1 MSDAQD
7 DLFQQYL
14 NAAQITNTIR
24 LIRFFLVSILVV
36 CLFVF
41 FIYQISFAH
50 SSPYLN
56 IWFILTELTIGS
68 CLLLTAIHFKAGQY
82 QLQQADRWLKLVCFL
97 IGTAI
102 AVGVTLLYYFLPHQ
116 NPELNIHEAIIL
128 AALLIIVSQIFALTF
143 LTQRLSYF
151 CWVFI
156 PVITPNIAAQFL
168 IRSETSAFF
177 FLATNFALIT
187 LIICANTSMH
197 MHRRLS
203 SVNFKN
209 DQLKKAAEQ
218 QVDWTDQ
225 LRQQLQV
232 EMNKSKDIELQL
244 QFNNQMLEQKVRERT
259 FDLTQMNESLQEHR
273 QNLSFAHETAGIR
286 PWEWNIEQRTVG
298 LTNSQQ
304 QEIIRDWQDHYTLM
318 HKIVHPD
325 DLARVKN
332 TLFQHLDGK
341 TPRFAETFR
350 IQRPNGEWVWIHD
363 VGQVISRD
371 EKSGSPLRMVGIYR
385 DINQEKK
392 DQDRLKLAAS
402 VFEQA
407 SEGIFILDENLR
419 YIESNPFYA
428 QMSGFQRD
436 HIIGKYLF
444 DLVKSSKANPRM
456 RQEEIVQQLLSKG
469 EYHTEKSIK
478 FRSGKELE
486 VRLHI
491 IAVKDE
497 QNRIINY
504 IGIMSDLTEY
514 KLQEQR
520 LSYLENYDALTD
532 LPNRFYYNYQ
542 LHQYLIS
549 QQDSLQQLAVIRL
562 NIDRFR
568 PLNEYLSN
576 NGGDELLRQVA
587 QRLRITNAEALFVAH
602 LNGDDFAIVYEIS
615 HIRPSIEEHC
625 ERITKA
631 FNLPF
636 NVQGQEHIITLSMGV
651 SLYPEHGRQ
660 LDYLNN
666 CAEQALSEAKRLGG
680 NTVKYY
686 DLDNSKLLEQDVHLE
701 RDLRQAIKNDE
712 LILYYQ
718 PKIDFDNYQVVGF
731 EALVR
736 WKHPTKGV
744 LPPNLFIPIAEQTSL
759 ISDIGRVVIQQTAKQ
774 IREWNLLGFDHI
786 RVSVN
791 VVAQQLQRGQLL
803 QDLDDAINTYQISGA
818 SLELEI
824 TESSLVENSTTVMSL
839 LDEIKQRDI
848 HIALDDFGTGYSS
861 LSYLTDFP
869 IDILKIDRSFV
880 SKIGNTKQEAI
891 VNAMIAMGK
900 AMGLKVVAEG
910 VETEQQRDYLM
921 HQNCDI
927 LQGYLFAKPLT
938 AVHATEYLQ
947 QHTQLSTARYSI

>member
-36 CLFVF
+36 CLYVF

-102 AVGVTLLYYFLPHQ
+102 AVGVSLLYYFLPHQ

-156 PVITPNIAAQFL
+156 PVITPYIAAQFL

-203 SVNFKN
+203 SVYFKN

-225 LRQQLQV
+225 LCQQLQV

-304 QEIIRDWQDHYTLM
+304 QEIIRDSQDHFTLM

-407 SEGIFILDENLR
+407 AEGIFILDENLR
-419 YIESNPFYA
+419 YIEANPFYA

-504 IGIMSDLTEY
+504 IGILSDLTEH
-514 KLQEQR
+514 KLKERR
-520 LSYLENYDALTD
+520 LSYLENYDPLTD

-542 LHQYLIS
+542 LHLYLIS

-587 QRLRITNAEALFVAH
+587 QRLRITNAEALIVAH

-615 HIRPSIEEHC
+615 HIRPSIQQHC

-631 FNLPF
+631 FNVPF

-651 SLYPEHGRQ
+651 SLYPQHGRQ

-712 LILYYQ
+712 LIVYYQ
-718 PKIDFDNYQVVGF
+718 PKIDFHNYQVVGF

-759 ISDIGRVVIQQTAKQ
+759 ISDIGRVVIQQTAQQ

-824 TESSLVENSTTVMSL
+824 TESSLVENSTTVKSL

-848 HIALDDFGTGYSS
+848 HIAIDDFGTGYSS

>member
-102 AVGVTLLYYFLPHQ
+102 AVGVSLLYYFLPHQ
-116 NPELNIHEAIIL
+116 NSELNIHEAIIL

-203 SVNFKN
+203 SVYFKN

-218 QVDWTDQ
+218 QVGWTDQ
-225 LRQQLQV
+225 LCQQLQV

-407 SEGIFILDENLR
+407 SEGIFILDENLC
-419 YIESNPFYA
+419 YIEANPFYA

-504 IGIMSDLTEY
+504 IGILSDLTEH
-514 KLQEQR
+514 KLKERR
-520 LSYLENYDALTD
+520 LSYLENYDPLTD

-542 LHQYLIS
+542 LHLYLIS

-587 QRLRITNAEALFVAH
+587 QRLRITNAEALIVAH

-631 FNLPF
+631 FNVPF

-712 LILYYQ
+712 LIVYYQ
-718 PKIDFDNYQVVGF
+718 PKIDFHNYQVVGF

-774 IREWNLLGFDHI
+774 IRQWNLLGFDHI

-803 QDLDDAINTYQISGA
+803 QDLDDAINTYQISGE

-824 TESSLVENSTTVMSL
+824 TESSLVENSKTVKSL

-848 HIALDDFGTGYSS
+848 HIAIDDFGTGYSS

-938 AVHATEYLQ
+938 AAHATEYLQ

>member
-7 DLFQQYL
+7 ELLQQYL
-14 NAAQITNTIR
+14 DAAQITNTIR
-24 LIRFFLVSILVV
+24 LIRFFLVSILIV
-36 CLFVF
+36 CLYVF
-41 FIYQISFAH
+41 FIYQISFSQ

-68 CLLLTAIHFKAGQY
+68 CLLLTAIHFKTGQY
-82 QLQQADRWLKLVCFL
+82 QLQHADRWLKLVCFL

-116 NPELNIHEAIIL
+116 NPELSNYEAIIL
-128 AALLIIVSQIFALTF
+128 AALLIIVSQTFALTF

-156 PVITPNIAAQFL
+156 PVITPYIAAQFL
-168 IRSETSAFF
+168 VHSETSAFF

-187 LIICANTSMH
+187 LLICANTSMH

-244 QFNNQMLEQKVRERT
+244 QFNNQMLEQKIRERT
-259 FDLTQMNESLQEHR
+259 FDLEQTHLDLIKQQHSLI
-273 QNLSFAHETAGIR
+273 LAHEAAGIKA
-286 PWEWNIEQRTVG
+286 WDWNIRERRIVLGTG
-298 LTNSQQ
+298 SQQ
-304 QEIIRDWQDHYTLM
+304 TRLKNSKKHRNKLQQLIHRDD
-318 HKIVHPD
+318 I
-325 DLARVKN
+325 A
-332 TLFQHLDGK
+332 HLHQTMKEHLRGQ
-341 TPRFAETFR
+341 TERYQATYR
-350 IQRPNGEWVWIHD
+350 IQHNSGQWYWVHD
-363 VGQVISRD
+363 IGRVIERD
-371 EKSGSPLRMVGIYR
+371 PVTNKPLRMVGVRR
-385 DINQEKK
+385 DIHQERIA
-392 DQDRLKLAAS
+392 QERLKLTAS
-402 VFEQA
+402 VLEQA
-407 SEGIFILDENLR
+407 AEGIFILDENLR

-444 DLVKSSKANPRM
+444 DLVKSNKANPRM
-456 RQEEIVQQLLSKG
+456 TQEEIVQQLLSKG
-469 EYHTEKSIK
+469 EYHTERNIK

-486 VRLHI
+486 VRMHI
-491 IAVKDE
+491 NAVKDE

-504 IGIMSDLTEY
+504 IGIVSDLTEH

-680 NTVKYY
+680 NTIKYY
-686 DLDNSKLLEQDVHLE
+686 TLDNTKLLEQDVHLE

-712 LILYYQ
+712 LIVYYQ
-718 PKIDFDNYQVVGF
+718 PKIDFHNYQVIGF

-736 WKHPTKGV
+736 WQHPTKGII
-744 LPPNLFIPIAEQTSL
+744 PPNLFIPIAEQTSL

-786 RVSVN
+786 QVSVN

-824 TESSLVENSTTVMSL
+824 TESSLVENSTTVKSL

-869 IDILKIDRSFV
+869 IDSLKIDRSFV

-891 VNAMIAMGK
+891 VSAMIAMGK
-900 AMGLKVVAEG
+900 AMGMSVVAEG
-910 VETEQQRDYLM
+910 IETEQQLQYL
-921 HQNCDI
+921 QNLNCDI
-927 LQGYLFAKPLT
+927 AQGYLFSRPLPESE
-938 AVHATEYLQ
+938 ATQFLKANLVSRAYRSL
-947 QHTQLSTARYSI
+947 I